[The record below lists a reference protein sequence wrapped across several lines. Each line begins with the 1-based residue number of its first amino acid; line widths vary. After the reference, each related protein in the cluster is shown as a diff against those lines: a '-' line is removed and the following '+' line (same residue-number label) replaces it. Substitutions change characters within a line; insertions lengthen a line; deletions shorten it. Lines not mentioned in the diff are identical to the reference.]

1 MSLISENVVPDN
13 RGKIFTTNAQ
23 NEDDLMAIKSTLIQ
37 LGGIDEILIDTKK
50 FPREL
55 VVRTSKMVSVKEIQN
70 QVEPLGFDIIPK
82 GIFAI

>member
-1 MSLISENVVPDN
+1 MSLLSENVVPDN
-13 RGKIFTTNAQ
+13 RGKIFTTNAL
-23 NEDDLMAIKSTLIQ
+23 NEDDLMAIKSTLIK
-37 LGGIDEILIDTKK
+37 LRGIDEILIDTKK

-55 VVRTSKMVSVKEIQN
+55 VIRTSKMVSVKEIQN

>member
-23 NEDDLMAIKSTLIQ
+23 NEDDLMAIKSTLIK
-37 LGGIDEILIDTKK
+37 LRGIDEILIDTKK

>member
-1 MSLISENVVPDN
+1 MSLLSENVVPDN

-23 NEDDLMAIKSTLIQ
+23 NEDDLMAIKSTLIK
-37 LGGIDEILIDTKK
+37 LRGIDEILIDTKK

-55 VVRTSKMVSVKEIQN
+55 VIRTSKMVSVKEIQN

-82 GIFAI
+82 GIF

>member
-1 MSLISENVVPDN
+1 MSLLSENVVPDN

-23 NEDDLMAIKSTLIQ
+23 NEDDLMAIKSTLIK
-37 LGGIDEILIDTKK
+37 LRGIDEILIDTKK

-55 VVRTSKMVSVKEIQN
+55 VIRTSKMVSVKEIQN